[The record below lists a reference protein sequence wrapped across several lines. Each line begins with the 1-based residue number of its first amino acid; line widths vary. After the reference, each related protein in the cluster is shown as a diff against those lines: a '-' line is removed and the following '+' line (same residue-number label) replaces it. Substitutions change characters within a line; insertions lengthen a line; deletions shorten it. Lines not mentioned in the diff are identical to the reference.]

1 MRFDPAAV
9 VAEWVES
16 SCRAQ
21 GVPVKL
27 RDASVIRDVV
37 VLLSSGREP
46 EPPVRLA
53 RSA

>member
-9 VAEWVES
+9 VAEWLAA
-16 SCRAQ
+16 SCAEQ

-27 RDASVIRDVV
+27 NDPSVIRDVA
-37 VLLSSGREP
+37 VLLSAGREP
-46 EPPVRLA
+46 GAPVRLA